1 MKRKAKE
8 SEVRPP
14 LFFARRSKPSY
25 LTNCTE
31 QCGTARRN
39 SGVVQGIGMRVTM
52 GAQRICRATLI
63 SAASGICAV
72 NQKHPTPGGFD
83 FREENCIGTVAGF
96 YPDPCGIVCAG
107 RDSRR
112 ATPAGLRTARPTSRG
127 GICLAE
133 RLSPL
138 RRRPVHLDPRPLG
151 SSTASRRGLGGA
163 SLGSPPWRVGA
174 D

>member
-83 FREENCIGTVAGF
+83 FREENCIGTVARF

-107 RDSRR
+107 RDSHR
-112 ATPAGLRTARPTSRG
+112 APPASVRTAWPTSG
-127 GICLAE
+127 GWICMAK

-138 RRRPVHLDPRPLG
+138 RRRPLCLDAGPLRA
-151 SSTASRRGLGGA
+151 TAA
-163 SLGSPPWRVGA
+163 
-174 D
+174 